1 MSAREVYGALN
12 MSYTTAFPLSVPSQ
26 IKIQTK
32 LQLLKDISSQWTTL
46 AQIEHW
52 KSMKQWQLQIY
63 VQFMFISL
71 HFRALQMWKNLATLW
86 RTTRLKGTG
95 QLPDGQS
102 ASAVSMVQIELQIYV
117 PGTALNFTSRIVHFE
132 QSVWEDT
139 MNFFHAHL
147 LMLLCKASLLTTG
160 KFCQSNHLRFLF
172 SDIWYRKLRCS
183 FH

>member
-1 MSAREVYGALN
+1 
-12 MSYTTAFPLSVPSQ
+12 
-26 IKIQTK
+26 
-32 LQLLKDISSQWTTL
+32 
-46 AQIEHW
+46 
-52 KSMKQWQLQIY
+52 
-63 VQFMFISL
+63 
-71 HFRALQMWKNLATLW
+71 
-86 RTTRLKGTG
+86 LKGTG

-172 SDIWYRKLRCS
+172 SDI
-183 FH
+183 